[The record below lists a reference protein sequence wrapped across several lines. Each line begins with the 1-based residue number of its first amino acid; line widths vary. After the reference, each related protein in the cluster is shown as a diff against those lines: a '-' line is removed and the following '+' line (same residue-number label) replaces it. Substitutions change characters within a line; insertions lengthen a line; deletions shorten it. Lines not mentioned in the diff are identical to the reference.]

1 LSKQKI
7 LYKVEG
13 SEKIGMGHV
22 FRSFFLLQKLKKK
35 YDVIIFTENKSK
47 SEEFFKKKHFK
58 LITYSKINQY
68 KIFKKFIINLKIDKF
83 INDTIFIDKKI
94 YTFLKQSS
102 CKCYF
107 LDTKNIKA
115 NKMIYCINTFIKTKQ
130 KHINYYF
137 GLKYIIKDPSLR
149 VKKNYKLDKS
159 VRVLLHFGGT
169 DERRLNIKLIDILY
183 EVKNIKRLTIILGPA
198 LTYNPNKIYQNLKKF
213 KSNFKVHNYPK
224 KLSTIYNRSDL
235 AITTGG
241 NTMFNF
247 CYMNQ
252 KNISISANKLE
263 EINCKK
269 MQNLNL
275 TNYYGH
281 YTDINKKKFIQFY
294 NKTLLENKKNK
305 IKLIV
310 DGVKEI
316 SKIIDKK

>member
-35 YDVIIFTENKSK
+35 YDVTIFTENKSK

-58 LITYSKINQY
+58 LITYNKIDQY
-68 KIFKKFIINLKIDKF
+68 KTFKKFITSLKIDKY

-94 YTFLKQSS
+94 YTFLKKLT

-130 KHINYYF
+130 KHKNYYF
-137 GLKYIIKDPSLR
+137 GCKYIIKDPSLKF
-149 VKKNYKLDKS
+149 KKNYRLDKS

-169 DERRLNIKLIDILY
+169 DERRLNIKLINILSG
-183 EVKNIKRLTIILGPA
+183 VKNIKKLIIILGPA
-198 LTYNPNKIYQNLKKF
+198 LTYNPIKIYQNLKKF
-213 KSNFKVHNYPK
+213 EFNFKVHNYPK
-224 KLSTIYNRSDL
+224 RLNTIYNCSDL

-241 NTMFNF
+241 NTLFNF

-269 MQNLNL
+269 MQTLNL
-275 TNYYGH
+275 TNYYGY
-281 YTDINKKKFIQFY
+281 YTDVNKKKFIQFY
-294 NKTLLENKKNK
+294 NKTILENKKNK
-305 IKLIV
+305 IKFIV
-310 DGVKEI
+310 DGVNEI
-316 SKIIDKK
+316 SKIIDKT